1 MNFAELLDSLNSQ
14 WMIVIVATVLFGILF
29 TGFVIKRRES
39 AGKPTTA
46 PKIMRYLV
54 LPTLAI
60 HVFIRYVL
68 DYGSAHVIPKL
79 TQTILSLFLLM
90 FLFNAINYLFFSEN
104 NILTKKETI
113 PKLGRDVLNFALT
126 MIFGAVVLSSV
137 WGFNLGSLLAALG
150 VGSLVIGLALQ
161 EPLGNLFN
169 GISLL
174 MARPFRKG
182 DWIQIGDEKGKVEDF
197 NWRSVKMV
205 NRDNELIVLP
215 NNLMGKEIIKNLSR
229 PSRVHAEIISIGFSY
244 NDHPAEVKKALLE
257 MALATD
263 GVMHRPAPQ
272 PLTISYDDFY
282 ITYELKFYIKDFEDE
297 IVLKDRLMC
306 RLFDMAAD
314 KKFTIPFPIRDVRL
328 QQARI
333 EPSL

>member
-1 MNFAELLDSLNSQ
+1 MDFEALLNKIDSD
-14 WMIVIVATVLFGILF
+14 WMIVILATVIIGILF
-29 TGFVIKRRES
+29 TGWVIRRREA

-54 LPTLAI
+54 LPTLVI
-60 HVFIRYVL
+60 HIFVRYVL
-68 DYGSAHVIPKL
+68 GVESSHIV
-79 TQTILSLFLLM
+79 TRVSETILSLSLLA
-90 FLFNAINYLFFSEN
+90 FLFNAINYLFFSEH
-104 NILTKKETI
+104 NILTKKEAI

-126 MIFGAVVLSSV
+126 IIFGAVVLSSV
-137 WGFNLGSLLAALG
+137 WGFNLGGLLAALG
-150 VGSLVIGLALQ
+150 VSSLVIGLALQ

-182 DWIQIGDEKGKVEDF
+182 DWIQIGDEKGKVKDF
-197 NWRSVKMV
+197 NWRSVKIV

-244 NDHPAEVKKALLE
+244 NDHPAEVKEALLE
-257 MALATD
+257 LALATD
-263 GVMHRPAPQ
+263 GVLHSPAPQ

-282 ITYELKFYIKDFEDE
+282 ITYSLKFYIKDFEDE

-306 RLFDMAAD
+306 QIFDMAAG
-314 KKFTIPFPIRDVRL
+314 KGFTIPFPIRDVRL
-328 QQARI
+328 HQSQQAQ
-333 EPSL
+333 

>member
-1 MNFAELLDSLNSQ
+1 MDFEELLNSLNSE
-14 WMIVIVATVLFGILF
+14 WMIVILAAVLIGIF
-29 TGFVIKRRES
+29 VTSWVIKRREA
-39 AGKPTTA
+39 AGKPAAA

-60 HVFIRYVL
+60 HVFVRYVL
-68 DYGSAHVIPKL
+68 ELGGEHVVTKV
-79 TQTILSLFLLM
+79 TETILSLFLLV
-90 FLFNAINYLFFSEN
+90 FLFNAINYLFFSEH

-126 MIFGAVVLSSV
+126 IIFGAVLLSSV
-137 WGFNLGSLLAALG
+137 WGFNLGGLLAALG
-150 VGSLVIGLALQ
+150 VSSLVIGLALQ

-182 DWIQIGDEKGKVEDF
+182 DWIQIGDEKGKVKDF
-197 NWRSVKMV
+197 NWRSVKIV
-205 NRDNELIVLP
+205 NRDSELIVLP

-244 NDHPAEVKKALLE
+244 DDHPTAVKDALLQL
-257 MALATD
+257 ALSTD
-263 GVMHRPAPQ
+263 GVLHSPAPQ

-282 ITYELKFYIKDFEDE
+282 ITYSLKFYIKDFEDE

-306 RLFDMAAD
+306 QIFDMAASEG
-314 KKFTIPFPIRDVRL
+314 FTFPFPIRDVRL
-328 QQARI
+328 QQAQ
-333 EPSL
+333 

>member
-1 MNFAELLDSLNSQ
+1 MGMEELLNRLNSPR
-14 WMIVIVATVLFGILF
+14 MVAIAVVALIGTLV
-29 TGFVIKRRES
+29 TGWVIKRREA

-54 LPTLAI
+54 LPTLAT
-60 HVFIRYVL
+60 HLFVRYVL
-68 DYGSAHVIPKL
+68 EFNGAHVITKV
-79 TQTILSLFLLM
+79 TETILSLFLLM
-90 FLFNAINYLFFSEN
+90 FLFNAINYLFFSEH

-126 MIFGAVVLSSV
+126 MIFGSVVLSSF
-137 WGFNLGSLLAALG
+137 WGFNLGGLLTALG
-150 VGSLVIGLALQ
+150 VSSLVIGLALQ

-182 DWIQIGDEKGKVEDF
+182 DWIQIGDEKGKVMDF
-197 NWRSVKMV
+197 NWRSVKIV
-205 NRDNELIVLP
+205 NRDNELVVLP
-215 NNLMGKEIIKNLSR
+215 NNLIGKEIIKNLSR

-244 NDHPAEVKKALLE
+244 GDHPTEVKKALLE
-257 MALATD
+257 LALATD
-263 GVMHRPAPQ
+263 GVLHAPAPQ

-282 ITYELKFYIKDFEDE
+282 ITYSLKFYIKDFEDE

-306 RLFDMAAD
+306 QIFDMAAG
-314 KKFTIPFPIRDVRL
+314 KGFTIPFPIRDVRV
-328 QQARI
+328 QQAQ
-333 EPSL
+333 